1 MKLPLRTTLVEDA
14 HFSADGSYRYWLTR
28 VWAPSP
34 WLNFIC
40 LNPST
45 ADSKIDDATVRKL
58 RAFAQRWGFG
68 GFCLTN
74 LFAYRCT
81 DPRGLL
87 TALDPVG
94 PDNDRWLSTV
104 ASQAST
110 IVLAWGA
117 VRQRE
122 RALRVLTLLDS
133 VRAQS
138 ATGLCCL
145 SLTKDGQPGHPLYLR
160 GDTVMHPFGRDPQT
174 SAVESIGKHQ
184 TSRFGEFQSSPSS
197 P

>member
-1 MKLPLRTTLVEDA
+1 MSLTDDA
-14 HFSADGSYRYWLTR
+14 HFSSDGRYRYWLTR
-28 VWAPSP
+28 AWAPLP

-45 ADSKIDDATVRKL
+45 ADAKTDDATVRKL

-74 LFAYRCT
+74 LFAYRST
-81 DPRGLL
+81 DPRRLR
-87 TALDPVG
+87 AASDPIG
-94 PDNDRWLSTV
+94 PDNDRWILNV

-122 RALRVLTLLDS
+122 RAVRVLKLLDS
-133 VRAQS
+133 IRVPS
-138 ATGLCCL
+138 AVGLYCL
-145 SLTKDGQPGHPLYLR
+145 SVTKAGQPGHPLYLR
-160 GDTVMHPFGRDPQT
+160 GDSVMHPFGSQ
-174 SAVESIGKHQ
+174 AES
-184 TSRFGEFQSSPSS
+184 T
-197 P
+197 